1 MHSNELLSSYF
12 YININRNQM
21 KTKALI
27 AILALFIGSFVTLM
41 AQGPIETNSKE
52 VSAMLKKDK
61 KLVVLDVRTAGE
73 FQAGHVKGA
82 LNIDITQQG
91 ALEKINKLDRKA
103 KYIVYCRTS
112 RRSKIAV
119 DHMVKNGFKTVYQM
133 MDGFSGWTANNLEVA
148 K

>member
-1 MHSNELLSSYF
+1 
-12 YININRNQM
+12 M
-21 KTKALI
+21 KIKALI
-27 AILALFIGSFVTLM
+27 AIVTLFISTFATLT
-41 AQGPIETNSKE
+41 AQSPIETNSKE
-52 VSAMLKKDK
+52 VSTMLKKDK

-82 LNIDITQQG
+82 VNIDVTQQG

-103 KYIVYCRTS
+103 RYIVYCRTS

-119 DHMVKNGFKTVYQM
+119 EHMIQNGFKTVYQM
-133 MDGFSGWTANNLEVA
+133 MDGFSGWTANNLEVV